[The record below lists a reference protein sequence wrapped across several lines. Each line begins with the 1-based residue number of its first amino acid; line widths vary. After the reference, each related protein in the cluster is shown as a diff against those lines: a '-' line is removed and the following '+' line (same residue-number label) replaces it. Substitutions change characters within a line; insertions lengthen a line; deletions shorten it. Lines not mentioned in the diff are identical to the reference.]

1 VIDRRIVNIEM
12 QETTTQIGRKAAI
25 IIVAILSL
33 AFLFAPAFPMLASHA
48 AGTITVTTD
57 KTSYSAN
64 ATYVVSGT
72 VSGANATGTAVSIVV
87 TNSLNQVADQ
97 NIANVINGAY
107 TVTLHAGG
115 SAAWTTGTYTVT
127 ASWAPGVGSSV
138 SSTTTFTYTAAVGT
152 TSSGGGGGGTT
163 TIITTVTSATTTVVS
178 SIVQSVTTVN
188 NPGTTVVTTVNNP
201 GTTVVSTVNSVTT
214 VSVGGTTVT
223 LGGTTVSSI
232 TTVSSSS
239 SSDTGLYVAILG
251 VVIAIIAGAIAVM
264 ALRKK

>member
-1 VIDRRIVNIEM
+1 M
-12 QETTTQIGRKAAI
+12 QETTTQIGRRAAI
-25 IIVAILSL
+25 LVVAILSL

-163 TIITTVTSATTTVVS
+163 TIINSNIGDYYS
-178 SIVQSVTTVN
+178 SLINRTISYHSEQPWNYRSYHSEQPWN
-188 NPGTTVVTTVNNP
+188 DSGFH
-201 GTTVVSTVNSVTT
+201 SQQCYNSVCRRHN
-214 VSVGGTTVT
+214 
-223 LGGTTVSSI
+223 
-232 TTVSSSS
+232 
-239 SSDTGLYVAILG
+239 SDPWWDNCQQHYNCIQL
-251 VVIAIIAGAIAVM
+251 
-264 ALRKK
+264 K